1 MTSVMENNVGLRR
14 KVSHS
19 IWTAERLKPDTFNPP
34 PTTAAESGKNTSM
47 DDDEHDIDSDEERGV
62 SKWDEIDWG
71 ALRSA
76 LTSLQMFDDPY
87 MQMQATNL
95 GIVDQFLTDL
105 EFRVLQESFQDDRDI
120 SGMIFLN
127 AQSQMW
133 MFSAYEL
140 LRTWRQRIRETLD
153 LLNTGKLH
161 GRIDELVKN
170 QGFRHYGMEIRAE
183 QLRRVSGSADAGRL
197 MEEDLRITHVLYKQL
212 DYLRVALAKHEVKG
226 RRRSVALTPGYGR
239 LDTWSGSLQYELE
252 AGQISLGTLSRRN
265 VADGIRAFADRTE
278 IPTPESLR
286 SFDEYMKADIPDV
299 SEPFNGRSKD
309 V

>member
-1 MTSVMENNVGLRR
+1 ME
-14 KVSHS
+14 
-19 IWTAERLKPDTFNPP
+19 
-34 PTTAAESGKNTSM
+34 
-47 DDDEHDIDSDEERGV
+47 DDGHDFDHNEERRV
-62 SKWDEIDWG
+62 PTLDEIDWS

-76 LTSLQMFDDPY
+76 LTSLQMFDDPF

-95 GIVDQFLTDL
+95 GIIDQFLTDL
-105 EFRVLQESFQDDRDI
+105 EFKVLRESFQDDRDI
-120 SGMIFLN
+120 SGMMFLN

-153 LLNTGKLH
+153 LLNTGKLQE
-161 GRIDELVKN
+161 RIDELLKD

-183 QLRRVSGSADAGRL
+183 QLRQVIESPNTRRL

-226 RRRSVALTPGYGR
+226 RRRSVALAPGYGR
-239 LDTWSGSLQYELE
+239 IDTWSGSLQYELE
-252 AGQISLGTLSRRN
+252 AGQLSLGTLSRRN

-278 IPTPESLR
+278 IPTRDSLR
-286 SFDEYMKADIPDV
+286 SFDEFMKADIPDV
-299 SEPFNGRSKD
+299 SEVFGG
-309 V
+309 

>member
-1 MTSVMENNVGLRR
+1 
-14 KVSHS
+14 
-19 IWTAERLKPDTFNPP
+19 
-34 PTTAAESGKNTSM
+34 M
-47 DDDEHDIDSDEERGV
+47 DDDEHEFDRDEER
-62 SKWDEIDWG
+62 SALNRASIDWS

-95 GIVDQFLTDL
+95 GIIDQFLTDL
-105 EFRVLQESFQDDRDI
+105 ESKVLQENFRDNRDM

-140 LRTWRQRIRETLD
+140 LRTWRQRIREALD
-153 LLNTGKLH
+153 LLRTDKLQ
-161 GRIDELVKN
+161 GRIDELQEN
-170 QGFRHYGMEIRAE
+170 QGFRHYGMEVRAE
-183 QLRRVSGSADAGRL
+183 QLRRVLTSPDARRL

-226 RRRSVALTPGYGR
+226 RRRSIALAPGYAR
-239 LDTWSGSLQYELE
+239 MDTWTGSLQYELE
-252 AGQISLGTLSRRN
+252 AGQVSLGTLSRRN

-278 IPTPESLR
+278 IPTPESLT

-299 SEPFNGRSKD
+299 AEFFKDRNG
-309 V
+309 

>member
-1 MTSVMENNVGLRR
+1 
-14 KVSHS
+14 
-19 IWTAERLKPDTFNPP
+19 
-34 PTTAAESGKNTSM
+34 
-47 DDDEHDIDSDEERGV
+47 DEERRV
-62 SKWDEIDWG
+62 PKLDEIDWS

-105 EFRVLQESFQDDRDI
+105 EYKVLQESFQDDRDI

-161 GRIDELVKN
+161 GRI
-170 QGFRHYGMEIRAE
+170 
-183 QLRRVSGSADAGRL
+183 
-197 MEEDLRITHVLYKQL
+197 
-212 DYLRVALAKHEVKG
+212 
-226 RRRSVALTPGYGR
+226 
-239 LDTWSGSLQYELE
+239 
-252 AGQISLGTLSRRN
+252 
-265 VADGIRAFADRTE
+265 
-278 IPTPESLR
+278 
-286 SFDEYMKADIPDV
+286 
-299 SEPFNGRSKD
+299 
-309 V
+309 